1 MISDSKTIALLDAC
15 VLYPA
20 PVRDLLLSVAEEGL
34 YSPVWSQTIQDEWIN
49 NLLQN
54 RHDLKREQLIATT
67 KAMNNAFP
75 QANIL
80 HYKRLV
86 NQLTLP
92 DENDRHVLATAILG
106 KAQFIITFNIKD
118 FPGKTLA
125 LYNIKPQ
132 HPDTFLSGLFDTNS
146 KLVCEAFIKM
156 VKRLKNPPINPDK
169 VLSILRSLTLIRIT
183 QKLEEYCTWPD

>member
-20 PVRDLLLSVAEEGL
+20 PVRDLLLSIADEGL

-54 RHDLKREQLIATT
+54 RQDLKRAQLIETT
-67 KAMNNAFP
+67 RAMNDAFP
-75 QANIL
+75 QANSSN
-80 HYKRLV
+80 YKSLI
-86 NQLTLP
+86 NKLTLP
-92 DENDRHVLATAILG
+92 DENDRHVLAAAIRG
-106 KAQFIITFNIKD
+106 KAKFIITFNIKD
-118 FPGKTLA
+118 FPAKTLA

-132 HPDTFLSGLFDTNS
+132 HPDSFLSELFDTNPN
-146 KLVCEAFIKM
+146 LVCEAFIKM